1 MSRAPDRANP
11 WRAKSTV
18 NGLPVDSMAFWISN
32 NLTRLIDLPSFLFG
46 VHFEVFSRLSWLQ
59 IVRIVVKTFD
69 ILSSKIIKV
78 LTPHSIYSIFVS
90 QINLILSRLGV
101 YSEAGLRKR
110 ALSSF
115 SELDNKVLNL
125 SRTMMFVLCVRFDIR
140 FYCKECYI
148 YHNH

>member
-59 IVRIVVKTFD
+59 IVRVVVKTFEM
-69 ILSSKIIKV
+69 LSSKIIEV
-78 LTPHSIYSIFVS
+78 LTPHSIYRGVGIMLQGIMLQNWNYAAELELCCNYIFEKS
-90 QINLILSRLGV
+90 
-101 YSEAGLRKR
+101 YAAGL
-110 ALSSF
+110 
-115 SELDNKVLNL
+115 ELCCNLKIFCENLNL
-125 SRTMMFVLCVRFDIR
+125 TSVGLPTFHELTRLV
-140 FYCKECYI
+140 
-148 YHNH
+148 